1 MSSSQTYVVKSGDT
15 LSAIAK
21 KYSVTVDAIVK
32 ANKSIKNPNKINV
45 GMKLIIPVPPAAK
58 PSTASQAAPKPVSTT
73 SANAVAKKPSMT
85 ATIGKRN
92 MAGSALVKGAF
103 DAVVFSFNP
112 EEFTDTKGNQWDY
125 TTASTNG
132 YPIRHFVA
140 GKTPVLTMTLYA
152 NDREEPNSVD
162 RLVNKLNSHIPY
174 SYSSPY
180 FTGKPPEPMIFAFGQ
195 SFIKKVWLVDFKVSR
210 LEFDPK
216 LKTQVCE
223 IEVQFE
229 MDTE

>member
-1 MSSSQTYVVKSGDT
+1 MSSSQTYIVKSGDT
-15 LSAIAK
+15 LTAIAR

-32 ANKSIKNPNKINV
+32 ANSSIKNPNKISV
-45 GMKLIIPVPPAAK
+45 GMKLVIPVPPATK
-58 PSTASQAAPKPVSTT
+58 PSTASPAAPKPVSTT
-73 SANAVAKKPSMT
+73 STSSTPKTPSMT
-85 ATIGKRN
+85 ATIGKRG

-103 DAVVFSFNP
+103 DSVVFSFNP

-162 RLVNKLNSHIPY
+162 RLVNKLNSHVPY

-180 FTGKPPEPMIFAFGQ
+180 YTGKPPAPVIFAFGQ
-195 SFIKKVWLVDFKVSR
+195 SYIKKVWLVDFKINR
-210 LEFDPK
+210 LEFDHT

-229 MDTE
+229 LDTE